1 MNKKI
6 AFIGLGNMG
15 INMAKNL
22 ISEGYYLK
30 VYNRTLSKA
39 DELESAS
46 VTKCETPAEAAKD
59 MDIVISMLS
68 EDSVLKEIVS
78 GDEGILKTMS
88 KNSLHISMSTIGT
101 DTAKELFDKH
111 AEAGVKYLSAPVFGR
126 PNAAAERK
134 LNICVSGDQ
143 QSKEIAKPVLECLGQ
158 AIYDFGEDITAANVV
173 KIAGNFMI
181 LATMEMMSEAFAMAE
196 KSGLDREKFA
206 EFFGST
212 LFNAPVYHNY
222 GKMIAMKNYEP
233 VGFKA
238 RLGYKDARLA
248 LRTSQS
254 SETPMPML
262 TLVHNRLMSAVAR
275 GLGDRDW
282 SEGIADGV
290 SVDAGL

>member
-15 INMAKNL
+15 MNMAKNL
-22 ISEGYYLK
+22 ISEGYHLK
-30 VYNRTLSKA
+30 VYNRTLAKA
-39 DELESAS
+39 DELDSAL
-46 VTKCETPAEAAKD
+46 VTKCKTPAEAAED
-59 MDIVISMLS
+59 VEIVISMLS
-68 EDSVLKEIVS
+68 EDSVLIETVL
-78 GDEGILKTMS
+78 GNDGILKTMP
-88 KNSLHISMSTIGT
+88 KNSLHISMSTVGT
-101 DTAKELFDKH
+101 DTAKELFEKH
-111 AEAGVKYLSAPVFGR
+111 KEAGVRYLSAPVFGR

-134 LNICVSGDQ
+134 LNICVSGEQ
-143 QSKEIAKPVLECLGQ
+143 QSKGIAKPILECLGQ
-158 AIYDFGEDITAANVV
+158 GIYDFGEDIAGANVV

-196 KSGLDREKFA
+196 KSGLDRKKFA

-222 GKMIAMKNYEP
+222 GKMIAMKDYEP

-248 LRTSQS
+248 VKTSQL
-254 SETPMPML
+254 SETPMPMA

-282 SEGIADGV
+282 SEGIAAGV
-290 SVDAGL
+290 SLDAGL